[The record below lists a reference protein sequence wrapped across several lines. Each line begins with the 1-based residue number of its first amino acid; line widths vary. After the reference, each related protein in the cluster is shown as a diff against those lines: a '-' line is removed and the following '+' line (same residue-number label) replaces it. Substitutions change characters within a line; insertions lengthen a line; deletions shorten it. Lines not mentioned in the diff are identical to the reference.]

1 MNASPIYV
9 GRSEV
14 KFPDGS
20 TGIKAVLVDADGA
33 PRTSSE
39 TLAPIAIDAPGTAVL
54 VEAPGEGQRIRLAA
68 MMCKPSADCTIRLE
82 AADADG
88 SGIVP
93 LTGDMPTGAL
103 GGFAPYLAGGIPCPG
118 GKRLQLVLSA
128 GTLGGF
134 LLYSIDGI

>member
-1 MNASPIYV
+1 MSNTPIYL

-14 KFPDGS
+14 KFADGT

-39 TLAPIAIDAPGTAVL
+39 LSSPIAMAAAGVAAILDAP
-54 VEAPGEGQRIRLAA
+54 PPGQRIRLAA
-68 MMCKPSADCTIRLE
+68 IMCKPSADCTIRLE

-88 SGIVP
+88 GNAVA

-103 GGFAPYLAGGIPCPG
+103 GGFAPPLGSGIPCPAA
-118 GKRLQLVLSA
+118 KRLQIVLSA
-128 GTLGGF
+128 GSLGGF
-134 LLYSIDGI
+134 VLYSIDHI